1 MFLNILKRIIK
12 NVDFKKIKDTQ
23 IDNDFFKRLNNK
35 LNFSLYILESI
46 FKTENFL
53 LAFLLAGQ

>member
-53 LAFLLAGQ
+53 LAFLLAGK